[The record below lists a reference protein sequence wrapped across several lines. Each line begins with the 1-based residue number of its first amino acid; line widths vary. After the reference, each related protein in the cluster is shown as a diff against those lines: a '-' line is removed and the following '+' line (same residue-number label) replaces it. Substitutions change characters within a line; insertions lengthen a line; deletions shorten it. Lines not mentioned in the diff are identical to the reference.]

1 MFGGLLFKSL
11 YENQVLIVSTFLNLI
26 KVKVSFKTI
35 NQTLNEHPD
44 YPSFLSITDSLK
56 KWNVDC
62 LALQANA
69 NSLLSIPTPFITILK
84 DGQFIVVR
92 EILDDEIKIINQYGK
107 NELVKTNQFIEK
119 WSETIIIA
127 ESNDLSGEIDYI
139 KNQRAAILSTS
150 IIALIPIGILLSVLV
165 PFLDGSVGLVP
176 SLFVV
181 TKLIGL
187 TASVLLLWYDIDKG
201 NPLLKQICSGIQK
214 SSCSAVLNTRAASIG
229 GIITWSEVGFFYFF
243 SALLFVAFV
252 GINSVLPVLNVFS
265 LVALPYVIF
274 SIYYQWKVVKQWCVL
289 CLWVQAVLLIE
300 GILALIN
307 NVVSYAAIE
316 QVIFTNWSVVLIVL
330 FIPIISWYLLKPILK
345 RNQAAKYEKWSYL
358 KLKYDEQVFN
368 SLLQSQPSIIAYPT
382 EGLGIT
388 IGNPN
393 ATKTIVKVC
402 NPYCGPCATAHPE
415 LEKIIKDNP
424 SIKAQIIFTTTNNEK
439 DRGFKPVKHLLAI
452 AAKGDDLLTEHALDD
467 WYLAKE
473 KDYDKFAIKY
483 PINGE
488 LQKESEKID
497 LMKTWCDKV
506 KIEYTPTIFIDGF
519 KLPRNY
525 QLKDVN
531 YFLS

>member
-1 MFGGLLFKSL
+1 MFPDLFFNSI
-11 YENQVLIVSTFLNLI
+11 YENQTLVLNGFLKSI
-26 KVKVSFKTI
+26 KVKVSLNTI
-35 NQTLNEHPD
+35 DQTLNEHPD

-69 NSLLSIPTPFITILK
+69 NNLLSIPTPFITILK
-84 DGQFIVVR
+84 DAQFIVVR

-107 NELVKTNQFIEK
+107 KELVRMSQFIEK

-127 ESNDLSGEIDYI
+127 ESNELSGEIDYI
-139 KNQRAAILSTS
+139 KKQRAAILNQF
-150 IIALIPIGILLSVLV
+150 IIALIPIGILVSVLV
-165 PFLDGSVGLVP
+165 SFINGSVGLVP

-181 TKLIGL
+181 TTLIGL

-214 SSCSAVLNTRAASIG
+214 SSCSAVLNTKAASIRG
-229 GIITWSEVGFFYFF
+229 MVTWSEVGFFYF
-243 SALLFVAFV
+243 SSSLLFAAFV
-252 GINSVLPVLNVFS
+252 GINTVLPVLNVFS
-265 LVALPYVIF
+265 LLALPYVIF
-274 SIYYQWKVVKQWCVL
+274 SIYYQWRVAKQWCVL

-300 GILALIN
+300 GILTIIN
-307 NVVSYAAIE
+307 NLVSYTAIE
-316 QVIFTNWSVVLIVL
+316 KVINNNWFVVLIVL
-330 FIPIISWYLLKPILK
+330 IIPIISWYLLKPILK
-345 RNQAAKYEKWSYL
+345 RNQAAKYEKRSYL

-368 SLLQSQPSIIAYPT
+368 SLLQRQPSITAYPT

-439 DRGFKPVKHLLAI
+439 DRGLKPVKHLLAI

-473 KDYDKFAIKY
+473 KNYDKFASKY
-483 PINGE
+483 PLNGE
-488 LQKESEKID
+488 LNKQVEKID
-497 LMKTWCDKV
+497 LMRSWCDSV
-506 KIEYTPTIFIDGF
+506 KIQYTPTIFIDGYE
-519 KLPRNY
+519 LPKNY
-525 QLKDVN
+525 QLNDVN

>member
-1 MFGGLLFKSL
+1 MFPDLFFNSI
-11 YENQVLIVSTFLNLI
+11 YENQTLVLNGFLKSI
-26 KVKVSFKTI
+26 KVSLNTI
-35 NQTLNEHPD
+35 DQTLNEHPD

-69 NSLLSIPTPFITILK
+69 NNLLSIPTPFITILK
-84 DGQFIVVR
+84 DAQFIVVR

-107 NELVKTNQFIEK
+107 KELVRMNQFIEK

-127 ESNDLSGEIDYI
+127 ESNELSGEIDYI
-139 KNQRAAILSTS
+139 KKQRAAILNKF
-150 IIALIPIGILLSVLV
+150 IIALIPIGILVSVLV
-165 PFLDGSVGLVP
+165 PFINGSVGLVP

-181 TKLIGL
+181 TTLIGL

-201 NPLLKQICSGIQK
+201 NPFLKQICSGIQK
-214 SSCSAVLNTRAASIG
+214 ASCSAVLNTKAASIG
-229 GIITWSEVGFFYFF
+229 GIVTWSEVGFFYF
-243 SALLFVAFV
+243 SSSLLFTAFV
-252 GINSVLPVLNVFS
+252 GINTVLPVLNVFS
-265 LVALPYVIF
+265 LLALPYVIF
-274 SIYYQWKVVKQWCVL
+274 SIYYQWRVAKQWCVI

-300 GILALIN
+300 GILTIN
-307 NVVSYAAIE
+307 NNLVSYSAIE
-316 QVIFTNWSVVLIVL
+316 QVIIANWSVVLIVL
-330 FIPIISWYLLKPILK
+330 IIPIISWYLLKPMLK

-358 KLKYDEQVFN
+358 KLKYNAQVFN
-368 SLLQSQPSIIAYPT
+368 FLLQKQPSIIAYPT
-382 EGLGIT
+382 QGLGIT

-439 DRGFKPVKHLLAI
+439 DRGLKPVKHLLAI
-452 AAKGDDLLTEHALDD
+452 AAKGDDLLIEHALDD

-473 KDYDKFAIKY
+473 KNYDKFAIKY

-488 LQKESEKID
+488 LQIQAENID

-506 KIEYTPTIFIDGF
+506 KIEYTPTIFIDGY